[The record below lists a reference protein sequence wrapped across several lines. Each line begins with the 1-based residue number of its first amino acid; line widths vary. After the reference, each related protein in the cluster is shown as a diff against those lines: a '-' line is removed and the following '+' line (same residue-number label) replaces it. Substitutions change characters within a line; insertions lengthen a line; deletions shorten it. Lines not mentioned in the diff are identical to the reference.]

1 MIEKL
6 TRCAAIILFAATFAG
21 FGSPAFA
28 ADDAA
33 ITGTIVNESSGA
45 PIGGARVELLVNG
58 SSHTTTSDAQ
68 GKFSFTGLAAGTY
81 EVRASATQYLPYD
94 TAPFALAASE
104 QFDLAVFLQP
114 ASSASIS
121 SLGHVTAIGHQV
133 LNHSSAATAVITGDV
148 FLNQA
153 MPQVQTGLE
162 KIPGITIEHFDNG
175 APGNVATLTIRGAGG
190 FAGGSNTGYEVLVLQ
205 DGQPL
210 RNGQF
215 GDFDVSALTPAIY
228 SRVEVVKGVGGTS
241 LFGANTIGGT
251 VNLVTRDPLH
261 TEGGELQMGFSG
273 FGTSDYNLSETDTIG
288 RFGYLFDFHQLGTDG
303 FIPPGFRA
311 DYGAFDQGEF
321 GYVTNPTLAFK
332 VRSGLG
338 KLQYNFSNSTYG
350 VLGFSDESDTRD
362 QTGLL
367 GSPSPVCFSNT
378 TSCVRD
384 PAGNPYFF
392 GYPGNYVWN
401 LQPKYSFDLHTTLGD
416 GSLEL
421 RAYHQWVRR
430 VVDGENLATPNFNFS
445 VGCCFIQ
452 TSADRLTGLSGI
464 WTREFGNNTLV
475 LGAGANGDYYNFG
488 SASDFVGKF
497 IPTSAIN
504 FNAPGNGQATE
515 IERTIL
521 VRDDDVLSPKFDLT
535 AAGYYS
541 DYDTLKVKRFDPR
554 LAVVNKPDANT
565 VLRASIG
572 TGFAAPRLSDLNP
585 SLDTNSGD
593 AGTASGCPPPPPN
606 TNPFCAA
613 PQGNPDLKAETA
625 TGIDVGWQRLFG
637 STNNNSFGI
646 DLYRTNLA
654 DHIFTGAFPA
664 PPGLCFDP
672 SPTPPACPP
681 GSRPILFIQRPIN
694 LAGSVYSGVETNLSL
709 AVSPN
714 VDFQP
719 YYNVQSA
726 YPTNVDAQTQFI
738 LGNVV
743 NNQQYLGI
751 PLHKEGWQFAY
762 HNPAHTQAT
771 IGADYYAA
779 NNSLNVHPFWS
790 YNASLNT
797 PIGDDTL
804 HIGWSNFTNVNAG
817 IFELYQGGVGYP
829 AAPGYT
835 GSCFGKPGLYCTNAY
850 TLAPHML
857 TVTFDHRWGS
867 LH

>member
-1 MIEKL
+1 MP
-6 TRCAAIILFAATFAG
+6 AA
-21 FGSPAFA
+21 A

-45 PIGGARVELLVNG
+45 PIAGARVELLANG
-58 SSHTTTSDAQ
+58 ISHVMSADAQ
-68 GKFSFTGLAAGTY
+68 GKFTFTGLAAGTY
-81 EVRASATQYLPYD
+81 EVRASATQFLPYD
-94 TAPFALAASE
+94 TAPFALAAS
-104 QFDLAVFLQP
+104 QHFDLAVFLQP

-121 SLGHVTAIGHQV
+121 SLGRVTVIGHPV
-133 LNHSSAATAVITGDV
+133 LNHSSAATNVVTSDAFV
-148 FLNQA
+148 NQA
-153 MPQVQTGLE
+153 LPQVQTALE
-162 KIPGITIEHFDNG
+162 KLPGLTIDHFNNG
-175 APGNVATLTIRGAGG
+175 SPGNVATLSIRGAGG

-210 RNGQF
+210 RNGNF

-261 TEGGELQMGFSG
+261 TEGGEVQLGFSG
-273 FGTSDYNLSETDTIG
+273 YGTGDYNLAETDTIG
-288 RFGYLFDFHQLGTDG
+288 RFGYLLDFHQYATDG
-303 FIPPGFRA
+303 FIPSSFHA
-311 DYGAFDQGEF
+311 DYGAGGQGQF
-321 GYVTNPTLAFK
+321 GVVTNPTLGFK

-338 KLQYNFSNSTYG
+338 KVRYDFSNSTYG
-350 VLGFSDESDTRD
+350 VLAVSDESDTRD

-367 GSPSPVCFSNT
+367 GSPSPVCFNNAI
-378 TSCVRD
+378 SCVQD

-392 GYPGNYVWN
+392 GFPGNYVWN
-401 LQPKYSFDLHTTLGD
+401 LQPKYSLDIHTAFGG

-421 RAYHQWVRR
+421 RAYHQWLRR
-430 VVDGENLATPNFNFS
+430 VVDGENSATPS
-445 VGCCFIQ
+445 SGCCFIQ

-475 LGAGANGDYYNFG
+475 LGIGGNGDHYNFG
-488 SASDFVGKF
+488 SAFRFDKFVPTTAIDFSG
-497 IPTSAIN
+497 
-504 FNAPGNGQATE
+504 PGNGQATE

-554 LAVVNKPDANT
+554 LAIVNKPNNDT

-585 SLDTNSGD
+585 TLDTNSSD
-593 AGTASGCPPPPPN
+593 SGTASGCPPPPPS

-613 PQGNPDLKAETA
+613 VQGNPDLKAETA
-625 TGIDVGWQRLFG
+625 TGVDVGWEHLFG
-637 STNNNSFGI
+637 NSSVGV
-646 DLYRTNLA
+646 DLYRTNLSN
-654 DHIFTGAFPA
+654 HIFTGAFPA

-672 SPTPPACPP
+672 SPTPPACPT
-681 GSRPILFIQRPIN
+681 GSQPILFIQRPIN
-694 LAGSVYSGVETNLSL
+694 LAGSVYSGVETNASL
-709 AVSPN
+709 AVTPN
-714 VDFQP
+714 FDFKP
-719 YYNVQSA
+719 YYNVQVA
-726 YPTNVDAQTQFI
+726 YPTSVDAQTQFI

-743 NNQQYLGI
+743 NNQQYMDI
-751 PLHKEGWQFAY
+751 PIHKEGWQIAY
-762 HNPAHTQAT
+762 HNPARTQAT
-771 IGADYYAA
+771 IGADYYAR
-779 NNSLNVHPFWS
+779 NNSLNVPPFWS
-790 YNASLNT
+790 YNASYNT

-804 HIGWSNFTNVNAG
+804 HIGWSNITNTNAG
-817 IFELYQGGVGYP
+817 IFERFNGGVPYP

-835 GSCFGKPGLYCTNAY
+835 GSCFGHAGFYCTNGF

-857 TVTFDHRWGS
+857 TITYDHRWGS